1 MSLKRPDATFE
12 LAGVN
17 ALLVRF
23 GERLNPAMP
32 DYLHGLREHLL
43 KHFPAIISQVVPAYT
58 SILVEYDPRQCRMYD
73 LQLLI
78 ERELDKVAFE
88 NTSKNA
94 RLVKVP
100 VVYGGEYGPDLG
112 AVAQACKLSEAE
124 VIELHSGTVY
134 RVYAQGFAPGF
145 SYLAELPEALRLPR
159 RDTPREKVAAGS
171 VAIAEQQT
179 AVYPLS
185 SPGGWHVLGYSPM
198 RWFDP
203 NAEKLTPLEVGDQ
216 VQFVQITA
224 RELEEWI
231 KEHQS

>member
-32 DYLHGLREHLL
+32 GYLHGLREHLL

-88 NTSKNA
+88 NTSTSA
-94 RLVKVP
+94 RLVEVP

-112 AVAQACKLSEAE
+112 AVAKACNLSEAE
-124 VIELHSGTVY
+124 VIELHSGTLY
-134 RVYAQGFAPGF
+134 SVYAQGFAPGF
-145 SYLAELPEALRLPR
+145 SYLAELPQALRLPR